1 MLILKNAN
9 LALAFLLE
17 LCALAALGYWGFTQN
32 TGWLLKIIL
41 GIGTPVIAA
50 FVWGFFVA
58 PKATYVLPA
67 FYKELLALAIF
78 AIAALALYAAGRSGW
93 ALWFVILVITNRVL
107 MVVWE
112 Q

>member
-1 MLILKNAN
+1 MLILKNAS

-17 LCALAALGYWGFTQN
+17 LCAFAALGYWGFTRN
-32 TGWLLKIIL
+32 TGWLVKIIL
-41 GIGTPVIAA
+41 GIGTPVIVA
-50 FVWGFFVA
+50 FIWGMFVA
-58 PKATYVLPA
+58 PKATYVLPEI
-67 FYKELLALAIF
+67 YKELLALAIF

-93 ALWFVILVITNRVL
+93 ALWFAILVVVNRVL